1 MKEKNY
7 HINTMQINDKIER
20 IDNDGIDK
28 IIEEINKR

>member
-7 HINTMQINDKIER
+7 HTNTIQINDKIR
-20 IDNDGIDK
+20 QIDNDGIDK